1 MNLLEKDVDR
11 FFRLYHGLLFYVNKK
26 YNTIKSLKKP
36 EDIFGAPFSDI
47 VELKEKL
54 YADPDIMDAFI
65 KENPPRFSSQDLDII
80 RSWKNFVKGK
90 FMIMSYKK
98 DYTVFLELTD
108 PPKAYGVLGLNS
120 SFQEM
125 LGPNLP
131 VSVELTLLPYGDKI
145 TYDGTLLS
153 DRVIFGPHMR
163 RDFKLLLDQ
172 AQGLYGIITQL
183 PFKPEKPEPTDLEKL
198 KIYLKTKDSRDAYY
212 SEIQNLISKDP
223 ELMVYYSQA
232 MGKVEARILKRK
244 LKDAGVTRG
253 WFAILDNM
261 IIAGGRS
268 KGEVESILGE
278 MLDEA
283 KRKHVY
289 IFDLK

>member
-1 MNLLEKDVDR
+1 MNLPAKDVDR
-11 FFRLYHGLLFYVNKK
+11 FFKLYHGLLFYVNKK
-26 YNTIKSLKKP
+26 YNIIKSLKKP
-36 EDIFGAPFSDI
+36 EDIFGAPFSEI
-47 VELKEKL
+47 LELKEKL
-54 YADPDIMDAFI
+54 YADPEMIDTFA
-65 KENPPRFSSQDLDII
+65 KENPMGFSSQDLDVI

-90 FMIMSYKK
+90 FMIMGYKK
-98 DYTVFLELTD
+98 DYTIFLESSD

-131 VSVELTLLPYGDKI
+131 ASVELTLLPYEDKI

-153 DRVIFGPHMR
+153 QRVIFGPHMR
-163 RDFKLLLDQ
+163 RDFKLLLNQ
-172 AQGLYGIITQL
+172 AKGLYGIITRI
-183 PFKPEKPEPTDLEKL
+183 PFKPEKPEPTNLEKL
-198 KIYLKTKDSRDAYY
+198 KIYLKTNDSRDAYY
-212 SEIQNLISKDP
+212 SEIQDLISKDP

-232 MGKVEARILKRK
+232 MGKVEAQTLKRK
-244 LKDAGVTRG
+244 LKDAGVKGG
-253 WFAILDNM
+253 WFAILDSM

-268 KGEVESILGE
+268 KGEVESILSE
-278 MLDEA
+278 MLDDA

>member
-1 MNLLEKDVDR
+1 MNR
-11 FFRLYHGLLFYVNKK
+11 FFKLYHGLLFYVNKK
-26 YNTIKSLKKP
+26 YNLIKSLKKP
-36 EDIFGAPFSDI
+36 EDIFKAPFSEI

-54 YADPDIMDAFI
+54 YADPGMMDTFV
-65 KENPPRFSSQDLDII
+65 KENPQRFSSQDLDII
-80 RSWKNFVKGK
+80 CSWKNFVKGK
-90 FMIMSYKK
+90 FMVMSYKNN
-98 DYTVFLELTD
+98 YTIFLDPTD

-120 SFQEM
+120 PFQEM

-131 VSVELTLLPYGDKI
+131 ASVELTLLPYEDKI
-145 TYDGTLLS
+145 TYDGTLIS
-153 DRVIFGPHMR
+153 KRVIFGPHMR
-163 RDFKLLLDQ
+163 KDFKLLLDQ
-172 AQGLYGIITQL
+172 AKGLYGIITQL

-212 SEIQNLISKDP
+212 YEIQDLISKDP

-232 MGKVEARILKRK
+232 MGKVEAQTLKRK
-244 LKDAGVTRG
+244 LKDAGIKRG

-268 KGEVESILGE
+268 KGEVESFLGE
-278 MLDEA
+278 MLDDA

-289 IFDLK
+289 IFDIK